1 MPVNLKELIVVLALS
16 ALVFALGRNTALR
29 FMQEGDFRRRRNV
42 WLFLTTVAFLS
53 PNCWVFTL
61 FAIPTLYWAGKKDA
75 NPIALYLLLMNVIP
89 SVGIQIPTGGLG
101 INQLFEVDIFRLLSF
116 CVLVPAALRIRKS
129 NDPARIRGFKGMDLL
144 LMAYGIMQVAFYVPP
159 DLPNHVILHSS
170 ATNVVRESFLFL
182 IDMYVVYYV
191 ASRSPCTRGVIVDAM
206 AAFCL
211 ACLVMASTAIFE
223 SMKHWLLYT
232 DLYHRWGGD
241 PMPEQY
247 LFRAGLLRA
256 ESSSGNS
263 IVLGFLLAI
272 GFGFWLYLKGH
283 VERRSTRVAVTA
295 VLWLGLLVS
304 MSRGPWLGA
313 LLIYFYNAAIRP
325 RGATHLFRSA
335 ILISVVG
342 GLVLVSPLGD
352 KITNSLPFLS
362 SGKVPASSLNSL
374 DYRERLVL
382 RSWQLILEHPLLG
395 DQDALSHMQNLRQGQ
410 GIIDIVN
417 TYVGLTLFH
426 GFLTLAI
433 FLLFILT
440 ALFRAQRA
448 ARAPPVDSDLTPLGA
463 ALAASIVG
471 MLLMLADCGFFLGIV
486 PVFFALA
493 GLAVTYSRLKPL
505 LADGGTIAAA
515 VPSPGL
521 P

>member
-1 MPVNLKELIVVLALS
+1 MPVNLKELIVVFALS
-16 ALVFALGRNTALR
+16 ALVFALGKDTALQ
-29 FMQEGDFRRRRNV
+29 FMQEGDFKRRRNV

-53 PNCWVFTL
+53 PNCWVFTF
-61 FAIPTLYWAGKKDA
+61 FAIPTLYWAGKRDA

-89 SVGIQIPTGGLG
+89 SVAIQIPTDGLG
-101 INQLFEVDIFRLLSF
+101 VNQLFAVDIFRLLSF

-129 NDPARIRGFKGMDLL
+129 NDPEQIRGFKGMDLL
-144 LMAYGIMQVAFYVPP
+144 LIAYGVLQIAFYVPP

-170 ATNVVRESFLFL
+170 ATNVVRESFLFV

-191 ASRSPCTRGVIVDAM
+191 ASRSRCTRGAIVDAM

-232 DLYHRWGGD
+232 ELYHRWGGD
-241 PMPEQY
+241 PMPQQY
-247 LFRAGLLRA
+247 IFRAGLLRA

-272 GFGFWLYLKGH
+272 AFGFWLYLKGH
-283 VERRSTRVAVTA
+283 VKRPSTRVAVTA

-313 LLIYFYNAAIRP
+313 LLIYLYNAAIRP

-335 ILISVVG
+335 ILISIVG

-352 KITNSLPFLS
+352 KITKSLPFFS
-362 SGKVPASSLNSL
+362 SGKVTESSI
-374 DYRERLVL
+374 DYRELLVM
-382 RSWQLILEHPLLG
+382 RSWQLILEHPILG
-395 DQDALSHMQNLRQGQ
+395 DQNALSQMQNLRQGQ

-426 GFLTLAI
+426 GFLALAI
-433 FLLFILT
+433 FLSFILT

-448 ARAPPVDSDLTPLGA
+448 ARAPPLDSDLTPLGA
-463 ALAASIVG
+463 ALAASVVG
-471 MLLMLADCGFFLGIV
+471 MLLMLADCGFFLAIV

-493 GLAVTYSRLKPL
+493 GLSITYSRLKPL
-505 LADGGTIAAA
+505 LTDGATIAAGA
-515 VPSPGL
+515 PSPGL
-521 P
+521 S